1 MEIAEYTNLDGLS
14 LAEAIARGELSATE
28 AVKLARAAAENV
40 NDSLNAVVAFLDQP
54 VSAKPAEG
62 ACFVGVPTFQKD
74 LGAGFVGQKQES
86 GSRVAR
92 GQVAPLT
99 AYFSQRMVD
108 AGLQILGRTTCPEF
122 GLTMTTESV
131 ATGITRN
138 PWNTEHITGGSS
150 GGSAAL
156 VAAGVVPLAHTND
169 GGGSTRIPA
178 SICGNVGLKASRGR
192 ISLGPILN
200 DVSMPLIAEG
210 CNSRTVRDTAAFLDA
225 VCKPSLGEATF
236 CATQGSFLQGL
247 LAAPKKYRIAVSLDD
262 WGNAPMD
269 SVVRSEVERIANSL
283 RQRGHQVEEATPNS
297 VHGDEA
303 EKSFQIMWCALAH
316 LTVTAS
322 AMMTGNTP
330 GPDALEPIT
339 LQMYEAGARVTALE
353 HALALSGANNI
364 GRDFAAFFQEWDL
377 ILTPTLN
384 RGTPEVGSP
393 LTLSSDLKL
402 DDWFEAATQIVPHTP
417 VANMTGIPAISVPC
431 AIGPGNLP
439 LGMQFM
445 APMGGE
451 AALLDIA
458 QQLEESEPWI
468 GRRPTVFAS
477 GT

>member
-1 MEIAEYTNLDGLS
+1 MDIAEYTRLDGLA
-14 LAEAIARGELSATE
+14 LAEAIARGELSAAE
-28 AVKLARAAAENV
+28 AATLARTAAQGV
-40 NDSLNAVVAFLDQP
+40 NESVNAVVAFLDEP
-54 VSAKPAEG
+54 LSAKPTEG
-62 ACFVGVPTFQKD
+62 ARFGGVPTFQKD
-74 LGAGFVGQKQES
+74 LGAGYAGQKQEI
-86 GSRVAR
+86 GSRLAQ

-99 AYFSQRMVD
+99 AYFSQGMLD

-138 PWNTEHITGGSS
+138 PWNTDHITGGSS

-178 SICGNVGLKASRGR
+178 SICGNVGLKTSRGR
-192 ISLGPILN
+192 VSLGPILN

-225 VCKPSLGEATF
+225 VCKPTLGEATF
-236 CATQGSFLQGL
+236 CSTQGSFLEGL
-247 LAAPKKYRIAVSLDD
+247 SLAPKKYRIAVSMDG

-283 RQRGHQVEEATPNS
+283 RQCGHQVEEAAPGS

-303 EKSFQIMWCALAH
+303 EQSFQILWCALAH
-316 LTVTAS
+316 LSVTAS

-330 GPDALEPIT
+330 GPDTLEPVT
-339 LQMYEAGARVTALE
+339 LQMYEAGAKITALE
-353 HALALSGANNI
+353 HALALSGANNL
-364 GRDFAAFFQEWDL
+364 GRDFAAFFQQWDL

-384 RGTPEVGSP
+384 KGTPEVGSP
-393 LTLSSDLKL
+393 ITLSSELKL
-402 DDWFEAATQIVPHTP
+402 DDWFAAASAICPHTP
-417 VANMTGIPAISVPC
+417 AANMTGIPAISVPC

-468 GRRPTVFAS
+468 GRRPAVFAS
-477 GT
+477 A